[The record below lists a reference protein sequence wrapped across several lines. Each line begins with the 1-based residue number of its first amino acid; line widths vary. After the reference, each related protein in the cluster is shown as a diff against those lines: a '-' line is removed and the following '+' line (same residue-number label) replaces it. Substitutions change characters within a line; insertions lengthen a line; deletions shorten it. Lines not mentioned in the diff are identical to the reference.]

1 MDGKRFLGGIFRLIP
16 LLFVVAC
23 AGTED
28 WKPGP
33 RPTSFPEPTRTVYV
47 APSSKCGARSPCYG
61 TIQDAV
67 DAASDGTLIK
77 VAGGIYTTTESQ
89 VLSVRKG
96 VHVVGGYDVD
106 NWSEP
111 DITGQPTILDA
122 ERVPERRGIFVD
134 GTDVPTITLAGL
146 QVERGDAQGSMGGG
160 IYIAGGYVV
169 LKENSIVSSTAG
181 VSGGGVF
188 VSEGRVVL
196 QHNVVRANAAPYGGG
211 LYVDGG
217 EVLLESDI
225 FTENEAD
232 SMGGAIAMGG
242 GVLTGTNV
250 SVVQNSLAEA
260 GIYLCG
266 GHLTGSHWTLAD
278 NGAYGLVT
286 HLGIDDNGGSAR
298 LRNSIVAYHRT
309 GLGGANASAH
319 RTLFHEVSIP
329 CRPGASCVSNLFGDP
344 AFVDRLAGDYH
355 IGRDSAAVDQ
365 ASGLVVPVDMDG
377 EVRPMG
383 SASDIGADE
392 VDTVWTLYLPLIARR
407 SVSGGP

>member
-16 LLFVVAC
+16 LLLVVAC

-33 RPTSFPEPTRTVYV
+33 PPTSFPEPTRTLYV
-47 APSSKCGARSPCYG
+47 ATSSNCGTGSPCYG
-61 TIQDAV
+61 TIQEAV

-77 VAGGIYTTTESQ
+77 VGGGVYTTTESQ

-106 NWSEP
+106 DWSEP
-111 DITGQPTILDA
+111 DTTGQPTILDA
-122 ERVPERRGIFVD
+122 ERVPERRGILVE
-134 GTDVPTITLAGL
+134 GTGVPTITLAGL
-146 QVERGDAQGSMGGG
+146 QVQRGDAQGSMGGG
-160 IYIAGGYVV
+160 IYIAGGSVV
-169 LKENSIVSSTAG
+169 LNENSIVSSTAG

-188 VSEGRVVL
+188 VSQGRVIL
-196 QHNVVRANAAPYGGG
+196 HHNIVRANSAPYGGG

-217 EVLLESDI
+217 DVSLESDI

-232 SMGGAIAMGG
+232 NMGGAIALGG

-250 SVVQNSLAEA
+250 SVVRNSLAEA

-278 NGAYGLVT
+278 NGAYGMVT
-286 HLGIDDNGGSAR
+286 HLGINDDGGSAR
-298 LRNSIVAYHRT
+298 LQNSIVAYHST
-309 GLGGANASAH
+309 GLGGANAAAH

-344 AFVDRLAGDYH
+344 AFVDRPGGDYH

-365 ASGLVVPVDMDG
+365 ASGLDVPVDMDG

-383 SASDIGADE
+383 SAPDIGADE
-392 VDTVWTLYLPLIARR
+392 VDTKRSLYLPLVARG
-407 SVSGGP
+407 STFGSP